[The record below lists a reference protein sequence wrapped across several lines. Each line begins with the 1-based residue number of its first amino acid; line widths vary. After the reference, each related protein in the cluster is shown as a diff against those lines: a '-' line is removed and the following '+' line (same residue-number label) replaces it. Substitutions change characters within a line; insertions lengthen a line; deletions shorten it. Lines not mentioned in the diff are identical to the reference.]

1 MKNQSL
7 LEENKHLNMQF
18 LVQIFF
24 PRPYLSSIVYAQ
36 AHVTMVKI
44 FTRLFT
50 NIQSR
55 DHFVDSFVT
64 VLEDEIDTLKNLGRE
79 LFLEIHDMLDIQ
91 ERHKRA
97 QTPRGRMFNFF
108 GYVMSIFCVYKMLIS
123 TINVVFRRNRD
134 KDPITDTIEKI
145 LYIWPSLCNS
155 VSHF

>member
-1 MKNQSL
+1 M
-7 LEENKHLNMQF
+7 
-18 LVQIFF
+18 
-24 PRPYLSSIVYAQ
+24 
-36 AHVTMVKI
+36 
-44 FTRLFT
+44 
-50 NIQSR
+50 
-55 DHFVDSFVT
+55 FVDSFVT